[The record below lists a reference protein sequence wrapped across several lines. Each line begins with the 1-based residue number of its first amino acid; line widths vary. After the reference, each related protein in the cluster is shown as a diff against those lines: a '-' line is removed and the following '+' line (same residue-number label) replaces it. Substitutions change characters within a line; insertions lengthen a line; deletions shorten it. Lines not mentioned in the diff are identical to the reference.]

1 MLISEYLTRRPLLGF
16 TSSLLTIS
24 LTHLQVLQAVGA
36 VLGIIIAVITAI
48 LKVLE
53 LKDRLYNSHELDMAD
68 EMSIKKAD
76 KDVDET
82 DMF

>member
-1 MLISEYLTRRPLLGF
+1 MAFIQYLTRNPLLGF
-16 TSSLLTIS
+16 TTSILTIS

-53 LKDRLYNSHELDMAD
+53 LKDKIFSA
-68 EMSIKKAD
+68 EMIKKD
-76 KDVDET
+76 KEKSNEVEPYSI
-82 DMF
+82 

>member
-1 MLISEYLTRRPLLGF
+1 MPIIQYLTRKPLLGF

-24 LTHLQVLQAVGA
+24 LTHLQVLQAIGA

-53 LKDRLYNSHELDMAD
+53 LKDKLYNTRELDMAI
-68 EMSIKKAD
+68 EKSIKDEKSDAD
-76 KDVDET
+76 L
-82 DMF
+82 F

>member
-1 MLISEYLTRRPLLGF
+1 MPIIQYLTKKPLLGF

-24 LTHLQVLQAVGA
+24 LTHLQVLQAIGA

-53 LKDRLYNSHELDMAD
+53 LKDRLYNTHELDIAI
-68 EMSIKKAD
+68 EKAIKGEKS
-76 KDVDET
+76 DVDL
-82 DMF
+82 F